1 MINTTSLLVTSFT
14 FYLIRLAAIAELESL
29 QGNILVPHIS
39 PKNVVKAFLTIA
51 KVVHKGKASRMTTE
65 KYIFSVIVLCVD
77 TYLRTIGEFSA
88 CLLTSA
94 FMPWILFNQQFP
106 LTHIFLFP

>member
-1 MINTTSLLVTSFT
+1 MTSFT

-39 PKNVVKAFLTIA
+39 PKNVVKAFLIIA

-65 KYIFSVIVLCVD
+65 KYIFFCHSS
-77 TYLRTIGEFSA
+77 LRGHLSENN
-88 CLLTSA
+88 
-94 FMPWILFNQQFP
+94 WGV
-106 LTHIFLFP
+106 